1 MSARQRLLDAAL
13 DLFAEHGVS
22 GTSLQMIADRL
33 GVTKAAVYH
42 QFPTKEEIVLAV
54 IGPALDALASIADAA
69 QARRTPAA
77 RRDVALRGVVDL
89 VVAHRRV
96 AAVMRFDPVVQQIV
110 TSHPAMVSMLRIRE
124 LITGPDPDTA
134 TSVAASMISGG
145 LIVAGIDA
153 ALEHLDDD
161 TLREQLLD
169 AANRL
174 FSRRARPAAAARARP

>member
-1 MSARQRLLDAAL
+1 MSARERLLTAAL
-13 DLFAEHGVS
+13 DLFAEFGVS

-54 IGPALDALASIADAA
+54 IGPALDALANIADAA

-77 RRDVALRGVVDL
+77 RRDTALRGVVDL
-89 VVAHRRV
+89 VVQHRRV
-96 AAVMRFDPVVQQIV
+96 AAVMRFDPMVQQIV
-110 TSHPAMVSMLRIRE
+110 TDHPAMVSMLRIRE

-153 ALEHLDDD
+153 ALDDLDDD

-174 FSRRARPAAAARARP
+174 LGGARRARPATAGGS